1 MRVSVA
7 KVSRLVSE
15 ATGLETL
22 NIAKKRYSKISIIQ
36 RFYVCCICRK
46 ETIKTGRRNAKNPEI
61 SRNLKKVQLR
71 SDDDKFLNLA
81 KCTNFEV
88 SSLGLELQVPNLGI
102 FDEVSV
108 SVSKF

>member
-1 MRVSVA
+1 MFVVFAGKKPSKQVGEMPKIPRFREIW
-7 KVSRLVSE
+7 KKFN
-15 ATGLETL
+15 LEVMTT
-22 NIAKKRYSKISIIQ
+22 N
-36 RFYVCCICRK
+36 
-46 ETIKTGRRNAKNPEI
+46 
-61 SRNLKKVQLR
+61 
-71 SDDDKFLNLA
+71 FLINLA